1 MHLLSSPLLF
11 LSMIL
16 PAPSF
21 AQLTSDLVPST
32 TPKSP
37 APSAATAA
45 APLNI
50 PSSFS
55 TAISPPAS
63 ITSSILPLLSSSI
76 SNASTPITADNAPQ
90 LYPASTSP
98 STSDNAA
105 DDRKT
110 RLLNY
115 YFVFLAFFALLLCAG
130 VYLLHR
136 RKRQIKSRLRNSGQN
151 ALARDLDGWVGTA
164 RWVHG
169 SWRGGAGG
177 GLSRREEGLNEHG
190 EAPPPYQ
197 PLADA
202 TTAGNTDAEGSE
214 ALRPGTAQDAVTGL
228 TIPLRTLSRDG
239 RATLK
244 PPGYQDTIHPMSIE
258 SSTRPNTAELPPN
271 SSTGDLLRDSERR
284 PDLTT

>member
-1 MHLLSSPLLF
+1 M
-11 LSMIL
+11 
-16 PAPSF
+16 
-21 AQLTSDLVPST
+21 
-32 TPKSP
+32 
-37 APSAATAA
+37 
-45 APLNI
+45 
-50 PSSFS
+50 
-55 TAISPPAS
+55 
-63 ITSSILPLLSSSI
+63 
-76 SNASTPITADNAPQ
+76 
-90 LYPASTSP
+90 
-98 STSDNAA
+98 
-105 DDRKT
+105 
-110 RLLNY
+110 
-115 YFVFLAFFALLLCAG
+115 
-130 VYLLHR
+130 
-136 RKRQIKSRLRNSGQN
+136 
-151 ALARDLDGWVGTA
+151 
-164 RWVHG
+164 HG